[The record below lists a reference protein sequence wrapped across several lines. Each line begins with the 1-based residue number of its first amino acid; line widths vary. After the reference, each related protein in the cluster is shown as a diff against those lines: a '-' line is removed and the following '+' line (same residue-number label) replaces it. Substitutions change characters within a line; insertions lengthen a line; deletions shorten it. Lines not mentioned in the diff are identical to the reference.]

1 MDEIM
6 YHIDN
11 KDISDIQELQDKL
24 EKKYGPSVAQDI
36 IDRLG
41 KIEGQPGAPADT
53 DVKAMSEL
61 QQRYRAQA
69 MTAVWR
75 LKEWRRMEL
84 KGANETG
91 LRQQEGL
98 FLNNKCAD
106 AIKLYRNAHKAYC
119 AMARAK
125 TQAVNTNIVRI
136 HEDLLQTV

>member
-1 MDEIM
+1 M

-41 KIEGQPGAPADT
+41 KIEGQADAPDDM
-53 DVKAMSEL
+53 DVRAMSEL

-75 LKEWRRMEL
+75 LKEWRRLQL
-84 KGANETG
+84 KGVNETG
-91 LRQQEGL
+91 PRAQEGI
-98 FLNNKCAD
+98 FLNNKCTD

-119 AMARAK
+119 VMTRAK
-125 TQAVNTNIVRI
+125 TQAVNTNIARI
-136 HEDLLQTV
+136 HDDLFQTA